1 VTNIAQESD
10 IFLSNAQR
18 KEHEKESQ
26 ILAEYAA
33 TVSMGWLVK
42 YGLNQPCA
50 EATGIY
56 VSTLLGIV
64 DIAAPSILQ
73 PVLGEFIGS
82 LLMAIYR
89 CEHQGNDAN
98 FSRKLR
104 MIN

>member
-1 VTNIAQESD
+1 MNNV
-10 IFLSNAQR
+10 
-18 KEHEKESQ
+18 
-26 ILAEYAA
+26 LAEYAA

-73 PVLGEFIGS
+73 PVLGELIGL
-82 LLMAIYR
+82 LLMALSGLDPAALNYLQVR
-89 CEHQGNDAN
+89 ASG
-98 FSRKLR
+98 
-104 MIN
+104 

>member
-1 VTNIAQESD
+1 MTNIAQESD

-50 EATGIY
+50 GFSYRERMFEMH
-56 VSTLLGIV
+56 S
-64 DIAAPSILQ
+64 DCILVQ
-73 PVLGEFIGS
+73 
-82 LLMAIYR
+82 
-89 CEHQGNDAN
+89 
-98 FSRKLR
+98 
-104 MIN
+104 